1 MIFDLTFNIVKI
13 IERSRHGTGLQPF
26 LSEDAQKPDPVSIC
40 PDWGRVPLPVTLI
53 IPYVH
58 HLSSSPELLTV
69 TSVFQ
74 SSNMPSANSLPRSK
88 CNKELRTFVSLPA

>member
-53 IPYVH
+53 IP
-58 HLSSSPELLTV
+58 
-69 TSVFQ
+69 VFR
-74 SSNMPSANSLPRSK
+74 SSNIPSANSLPRSK
-88 CNKELRTFVSLPA
+88 CNKELRTFDPVSGDDLAPIF